1 MDSAEIAEAV
11 AETSQTAFLPLF
23 EFQQINS
30 CDRSGVTPEYW
41 EVADGTPQERGVS
54 CEVILLE
61 RKPCW

>member
-41 EVADGTPQERGVS
+41 KWQMGHHKKGV
-54 CEVILLE
+54 CLV
-61 RKPCW
+61 K